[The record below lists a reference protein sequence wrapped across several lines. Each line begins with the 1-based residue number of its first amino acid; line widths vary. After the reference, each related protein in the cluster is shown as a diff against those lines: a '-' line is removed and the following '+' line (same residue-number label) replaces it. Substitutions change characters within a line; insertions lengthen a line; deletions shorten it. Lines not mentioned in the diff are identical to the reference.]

1 MSCRLKTDH
10 MVRRDSLRSSDCV
23 IISSLLHPNK
33 KKTAQL
39 SRHAVHVFSKKSVG
53 EFGFQEVNHIHFHRI
68 HLAQL
73 GKVIGNPVA
82 EVNQVQGALEVAVAL

>member
-23 IISSLLHPNK
+23 IISSLLHLNK
-33 KKTAQL
+33 KKPHSFFAMRFISL
-39 SRHAVHVFSKKSVG
+39 IKKSVG
-53 EFGFQEVNHIHFHRI
+53 QFGFQEVNHIHFHRI

-73 GKVIGNPVA
+73 GEVIGNPVA
-82 EVNQVQGALEVAVAL
+82 KVNQVQCALEVAVAL